1 MTIIEN
7 RTFDEL
13 QVGDSASLSHTLA
26 KEDIELFAVMSGDVN
41 PVHVDEQFAHDDM
54 FHQIIAHGMWGGA
67 LISTVLGTELP
78 GPGTVYRGQTLTFR
92 GPVMVG
98 DTVVVSVTVREKR
111 PADHGVILDC
121 RVTNQD
127 GKLVIEGTAD
137 IIAPTEK
144 VRRDRVVMPDVRLED
159 RGALHRQLVDLTEDR
174 DPVPTAVV
182 NPVDQV
188 SLMGAVEAAKADL
201 IVPILV
207 GPREAIEAAAKS
219 GAIDISGF
227 ELIEAESAEAAAA
240 QAVEMALS
248 GRVDALMKGALHTD
262 VLMHAV
268 IGGEHNLRTER
279 RASHVFVMDVPSY
292 PRPLLITDAAI
303 NIQPDLETKRDIVQ
317 NAIELAHALG
327 NPEPKVAILSA
338 VETVTPRIPS
348 TLDAADLCKM
358 ADRGQITGGIL
369 DGPLAFD
376 NAVSADAARTK
387 HIVSPVAGQADI
399 LVAPDLEAG
408 NMLAKQLEY
417 LADADAAGVVLG
429 TRVPIILTSRADKTL
444 SRMASC
450 AVAMLL
456 VHHRR
461 RGPR

>member
-7 RTFDEL
+7 HTFDEVK
-13 QVGDSASLSHTLA
+13 VGDSASLSRTLT

-54 FHQIIAHGMWGGA
+54 FHQIVAHGMWGGA

-78 GPGTVYRGQTLTFR
+78 GPGAVYRSQTLNFR
-92 GPVMVG
+92 RPILPG

-111 PADHGVILDC
+111 PAHHGILLDC

-127 GKLVIEGTAD
+127 GQVVIEGVAD
-137 IIAPTEK
+137 IVAPTEK
-144 VRRDRVVMPDVRLED
+144 VRRDRVVMPEVRLED
-159 RGALHRQLVDLTEDR
+159 RGSRHRQLVDLTEDR

-188 SLMGAVEAAKADL
+188 SLMGAVEAAKAEL

-207 GPREAIEAAAKS
+207 GPREAIETAAKS
-219 GAIDISGF
+219 GGIDISGF
-227 ELIEAESAEAAAA
+227 ELIEAASAEAAAA
-240 QAVEMALS
+240 QAVEMALA
-248 GRVDALMKGALHTD
+248 GTVDALMKGALHTD

-279 RASHVFVMDVPSY
+279 RVSHVFVMDVPSY

-327 NPEPKVAILSA
+327 NAEPKVAILSA

-348 TLDAADLCKM
+348 TLDAAGLCKM

-376 NAVSADAARTK
+376 NAVSAEAAKTK

-399 LVAPDLEAG
+399 LIAPDLEAG

-417 LADADAAGVVLG
+417 LAGADGAGVVLG
-429 TRVPIILTSRADKTL
+429 ARVPIILTSRADKTL

>member
-1 MTIIEN
+1 MTTIEN
-7 RTFDEL
+7 RTFDEVK
-13 QVGDSASLSHTLA
+13 VGDSASLSRTLT

-54 FHQIIAHGMWGGA
+54 FHQIVAHGMWGGA

-78 GPGTVYRGQTLTFR
+78 GPGAVYRSQTLNFR
-92 GPVMVG
+92 RPVLIG

-111 PADHGVILDC
+111 PADHGVVLDC
-121 RVTNQD
+121 RVTNQE
-127 GKLVIEGTAD
+127 GQVVIEGTAD

-144 VRRDRVVMPDVRLED
+144 VRRNRVVMPEIRLED
-159 RGALHRQLVDLTEDR
+159 RGARHRQLVDLTEDR

-201 IVPILV
+201 IVPVLV
-207 GPREAIEAAAKS
+207 GPQEAIEAAAKS
-219 GAIDISGF
+219 ASIDISGF
-227 ELIEAESAEAAAA
+227 KLIPADSAAAAAA
-240 QAVEMALS
+240 QAVEMAVAGS
-248 GRVDALMKGALHTD
+248 VDTLMKGALHTD

-268 IGGEHNLRTER
+268 ISGEHNLRTER
-279 RASHVFVMDVPSY
+279 RISHVFVMDVPAY
-292 PRPLLITDAAI
+292 PMPLFITDAAI
-303 NIQPDLETKRDIVQ
+303 NIQPDLETKKDIIQ

-327 NPEPKVAILSA
+327 NPKPKVAILSA

-348 TLDAADLCKM
+348 TLDAASLCKM

-376 NAVSADAARTK
+376 NAVSVDAARTK

-399 LVAPDLEAG
+399 LIAPDLEAG

-417 LADADAAGVVLG
+417 LAGADAAGVVLG
-429 TRVPIILTSRADKTL
+429 ARVPIILTSRADKTL
-444 SRMASC
+444 TRMASC

-461 RGPR
+461 RGQQ

>member
-7 RTFDEL
+7 HTFDEVK
-13 QVGDSASLSHTLA
+13 VGDSASLSRTLT

-54 FHQIIAHGMWGGA
+54 FHQIVAHGMWGGA

-78 GPGTVYRGQTLTFR
+78 GPGAVYRGQTLTFHR
-92 GPVMVG
+92 PILLG

-111 PADHGVILDC
+111 PAHHGVLLDC

-127 GKLVIEGTAD
+127 GQVVIEGVAD
-137 IIAPTEK
+137 IVAPTEK
-144 VRRDRVVMPDVRLED
+144 VRRDRVVMPEVRLED
-159 RGALHRQLVDLTEDR
+159 RGARHRQLVDLTEDR

-188 SLMGAVEAAKADL
+188 SLIGAVEAAKADL

-219 GAIDISGF
+219 AGIDISGF

-240 QAVEMALS
+240 QAVEMALA

-279 RASHVFVMDVPSY
+279 RASHVFVMDVPTY
-292 PRPLLITDAAI
+292 PKPLLITDAAI
-303 NIQPDLETKRDIVQ
+303 NIQPDLETKKDIIQ

-327 NPEPKVAILSA
+327 NAKPKVAILSA

-376 NAVSADAARTK
+376 NAVSVDAARTK

-417 LADADAAGVVLG
+417 LARADAAGVVLG
-429 TRVPIILTSRADKTL
+429 ARVPIILTSRADTAL
-444 SRMASC
+444 TRMASC

-461 RGPR
+461 RGQQ